1 VSEAV
6 DLLELQA
13 TDIEIVRATKRLDE
27 LPEKRAILEVRAKL
41 RDTKALA
48 EKAAVLLRRLESE
61 VKARQDECEML
72 DAKIAQEQAK
82 VMSTTD
88 HRAVQSITREM
99 DGLKRRRD
107 KVEMEELQFMERA
120 DKARAQVA
128 AIEAHIGKLNDGES
142 GLIERFKQVGGGVQE
157 EIAAL
162 TARRGTLSKALDAQ
176 TIARYES
183 IREAK
188 GGVAVGRLDGAM
200 CSACRMDLPA
210 ERVKELGEGPDVGI
224 CPQCRRLIVVRS
236 EDA

>member
-6 DLLELQA
+6 DLLDLQA

-27 LPEKRAILEVRAKL
+27 LPEKRAILDVRAKL

-48 EKAAVLLRRLESE
+48 EKAGMLLRKLESE
-61 VKARQDECEML
+61 VKARQDECETL
-72 DAKIAQEQAK
+72 DAKISQEQEK

-120 DKARAQVA
+120 DKARSQVA
-128 AIEAHIGKLNDGES
+128 AVQAHIEKLQGSES
-142 GLIERFKQVGGGVQE
+142 DLIERFKEVGGGVQD

-162 TARRGTLSKALDAQ
+162 TARRGVLAKALDPR
-176 TIARYES
+176 TLERYES

-188 GGVAVGRLDGAM
+188 GGVAVGRLEGAM

-236 EDA
+236 ETA